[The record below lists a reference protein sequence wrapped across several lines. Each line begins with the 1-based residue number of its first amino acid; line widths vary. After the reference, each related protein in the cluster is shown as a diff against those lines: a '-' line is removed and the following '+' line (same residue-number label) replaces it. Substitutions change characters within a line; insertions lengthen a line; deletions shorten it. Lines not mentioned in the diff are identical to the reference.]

1 LVLGLFLTVSGCRL
15 AQDVVAIPGEV
26 VGVVTPGTA
35 KAVAV
40 DVVALQQKLLRVTD
54 GFQTGAVDA
63 IDRLRNKDGVLD
75 HKTSLTL
82 KISLMTG
89 TTSIVSG
96 SDTRANVLDMTVLVA
111 LTRMSVED
119 YWLPKVFGDSG
130 KALLDVFRGSEAEL
144 WILSGTLLTT
154 QQQQELLQGMVAWKL
169 EHAAQESVVAARSVG
184 FAAEVASGGKDG
196 AGRSGGLLSVL
207 SLDPMAGLDPA
218 VREITQA
225 RQLAERALFV
235 AQRMPKL
242 IRWQTEMY
250 TIEALDLPATR
261 QMVANTTQITA
272 SIEKVTAVVE
282 KLPEKLTKE
291 REELV
296 KILENQEKTL
306 KPLVTEVRQT
316 VEAGNELS
324 KSLTVTLKTLDEFI
338 ARVSP
343 PGPKDPNAEPFR
355 IQDYVKAAAQA
366 EATIRQATELI
377 ASLDKTLA
385 SDPVKKISEQVA
397 PVVKQG
403 EAAARDLVDHVFHQ
417 ALILVGVILA
427 AALAY
432 RFVASRWV
440 GPRQAK

>member
-1 LVLGLFLTVSGCRL
+1 
-15 AQDVVAIPGEV
+15 
-26 VGVVTPGTA
+26 
-35 KAVAV
+35 
-40 DVVALQQKLLRVTD
+40 
-54 GFQTGAVDA
+54 
-63 IDRLRNKDGVLD
+63 
-75 HKTSLTL
+75 
-82 KISLMTG
+82 
-89 TTSIVSG
+89 
-96 SDTRANVLDMTVLVA
+96 
-111 LTRMSVED
+111 
-119 YWLPKVFGDSG
+119 
-130 KALLDVFRGSEAEL
+130 
-144 WILSGTLLTT
+144 
-154 QQQQELLQGMVAWKL
+154 MVAWKL

-324 KSLTVTLKTLDEFI
+324 KSLNVTLKTLDEFI